1 MMEQPRRTPGSDGSP
16 GNDPERGGGIEGHPT
31 NPDEVAPQEDMP
43 DPPEG
48 GNRQPREPD
57 AVEGEPGHD
66 L

>member
-1 MMEQPRRTPGSDGSP
+1 MQGEPVADEQAPRAHDASP
-16 GNDPERGGGIEGHPT
+16 LKGEPT
-31 NPDEVAPQEDMP
+31 NPDETVPKEHQP

-57 AVEGEPGHD
+57 AVENEPGSD

>member
-1 MMEQPRRTPGSDGSP
+1 MIEQPGRKPGSDGSP

-31 NPDEVAPQEDMP
+31 NPDEIAPHEEVP

-48 GNRQPREPD
+48 ADRERREPD
-57 AVEGEPGHD
+57 AVEGEPGQD